1 MTRLYKFIFAAVGIG
16 LMLGSIALMIY
27 GPVSL
32 VLGLLAG
39 EAFEDHIFRAIGF
52 LIVAAAVFDVSKY
65 ILEEEAIS
73 DDERKTAAVTRRS
86 LTRFVSTIVIAVLLE
101 GLVLTFEV
109 ARENLHD
116 TVYPIGLMLTGIL
129 LLVGLGV
136 FQRLSAAVEEVV
148 DEVDPEAP
156 KRPSRRSSG
165 SPPRG

>member
-1 MTRLYKFIFAAVGIG
+1 MKKLSKIVFALVGIG
-16 LMLGSIALMIY
+16 LMLSALALMIY
-27 GPVSL
+27 GPASL
-32 VLGLLAG
+32 VMSLMAG
-39 EAFEDHIFRAIGF
+39 EPFEDHIFHAIGF

-101 GLVLTFEV
+101 GLVLTFEL
-109 ARENLHD
+109 ARENIEN
-116 TVYPIGLMLTGIL
+116 TVYSIGLMLAGVL

-136 FQRLSAAVEEVV
+136 YQRLSAAVEEVV

-156 KRPSRRSSG
+156 KRPSRRSAETR
-165 SPPRG
+165 PRG